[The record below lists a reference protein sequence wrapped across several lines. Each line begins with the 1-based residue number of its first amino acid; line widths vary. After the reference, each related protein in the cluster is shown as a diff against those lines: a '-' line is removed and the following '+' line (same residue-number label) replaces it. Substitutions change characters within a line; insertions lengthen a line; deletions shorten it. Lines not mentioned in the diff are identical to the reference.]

1 MLQRLRFNMFNVAL
15 TLDEVAYLAFLLQ
28 DDIDQDKETLNQWE
42 TQKDI
47 DYINILNN
55 DIATATRILDKLNDN
70 Y

>member
-1 MLQRLRFNMFNVAL
+1 MFNVAL
-15 TLDEVAYLAFLLQ
+15 TLDEVAYLVCLLQ
-28 DDIDQDKETLNQWE
+28 DDISQDKETLNQWE

-55 DIATATRILDKLNDN
+55 DIATATRIIDKLNGN

>member
-1 MLQRLRFNMFNVAL
+1 MLQRLRSNMFNVAL

>member
-1 MLQRLRFNMFNVAL
+1 MFNVAL
-15 TLDEVAYLAFLLQ
+15 TLDEVAYLVSLLQ
-28 DDIDQDKETLNQWE
+28 DDISQDKETLNQWE

-55 DIATATRILDKLNDN
+55 DIATATRIIDKLNDN

>member
-1 MLQRLRFNMFNVAL
+1 MFNVDL
-15 TLDEVAYLAFLLQ
+15 TLDEVAYLVSLLQ
-28 DDIDQDKETLNQWE
+28 DDISQDKETLNQWE

-55 DIATATRILDKLNDN
+55 DIATATRIIDKLNDN

>member
-1 MLQRLRFNMFNVAL
+1 MFNVAL
-15 TLDEVAYLAFLLQ
+15 TLDEVAYLVCLVQ
-28 DDIDQDKETLNQWE
+28 DDISQDKETLNQWE

-55 DIATATRILDKLNDN
+55 DIATATRIIDKLNDN

>member
-1 MLQRLRFNMFNVAL
+1 MFNVAL
-15 TLDEVAYLAFLLQ
+15 TLDEVAYLVCLLQ
-28 DDIDQDKETLNQWE
+28 DDISQDKETLNQWE

-55 DIATATRILDKLNDN
+55 DIATATRIIDKLNDN

>member
-1 MLQRLRFNMFNVAL
+1 MLNVAL
-15 TLDEVAYLAFLLQ
+15 TLDEVAYLVSLLQ
-28 DDIDQDKETLNQWE
+28 DDISQDKETLNQWE

-55 DIATATRILDKLNDN
+55 DIATATRIIDKLNDN

>member
-1 MLQRLRFNMFNVAL
+1 MFNVSL
-15 TLDEVAYLAFLLQ
+15 TLEEVAYLVSLLQ

-55 DIATATRILDKLNDN
+55 DIATATRIIDKLNDN

>member
-1 MLQRLRFNMFNVAL
+1 MFNVAL
-15 TLDEVAYLAFLLQ
+15 TLDEVAYLVSLLQ
-28 DDIDQDKETLNQWE
+28 DDISQDKETLNQWE

>member
-1 MLQRLRFNMFNVAL
+1 MFNVAL

-55 DIATATRILDKLNDN
+55 DIATATRIIDKLNDN

>member
-1 MLQRLRFNMFNVAL
+1 MFNVAL
-15 TLDEVAYLAFLLQ
+15 TLDEVAYLVSLLQ
-28 DDIDQDKETLNQWE
+28 DDIEQDKETLNQWE

-55 DIATATRILDKLNDN
+55 DIATATRIIDKLNDN

>member
-1 MLQRLRFNMFNVAL
+1 MFNVAL
-15 TLDEVAYLAFLLQ
+15 TLDEVAYLACLLQ
-28 DDIDQDKETLNQWE
+28 DDIEQDKETLNQWE

-55 DIATATRILDKLNDN
+55 DIATATRIIDKLNDN

>member
-1 MLQRLRFNMFNVAL
+1 MLNVAL
-15 TLDEVAYLAFLLQ
+15 TLDEVAYLVCLLQ
-28 DDIDQDKETLNQWE
+28 DDISQDKETLNQWE

-55 DIATATRILDKLNDN
+55 DIATATRIIDKLNDN

>member
-1 MLQRLRFNMFNVAL
+1 MFNVSL
-15 TLDEVAYLAFLLQ
+15 TLDEVAYLVSLLQ
-28 DDIDQDKETLNQWE
+28 DDIEQDKETLNQCE

-55 DIATATRILDKLNDN
+55 DIATATRIIDKLNDN

>member
-1 MLQRLRFNMFNVAL
+1 MFNVAL
-15 TLDEVAYLAFLLQ
+15 TLDEVAYLVSLLQ

-55 DIATATRILDKLNDN
+55 DIATATRIIDKLNDN

>member
-1 MLQRLRFNMFNVAL
+1 MFNVSL
-15 TLDEVAYLAFLLQ
+15 TLDEVAYLVSLLQ
-28 DDIDQDKETLNQWE
+28 DDIEQDKETLNQWE

-55 DIATATRILDKLNDN
+55 DIATATRIIDKLNDN

>member
-1 MLQRLRFNMFNVAL
+1 MLNVAL

-55 DIATATRILDKLNDN
+55 DIATATRIIDKLNDN

>member
-1 MLQRLRFNMFNVAL
+1 MFNVAL
-15 TLDEVAYLAFLLQ
+15 TLDEVAYLVSLLQ
-28 DDIDQDKETLNQWE
+28 DDIEQDKATLNDWE

-55 DIATATRILDKLNDN
+55 DIATATRIIDKLNDN

>member
-1 MLQRLRFNMFNVAL
+1 MFNVAL
-15 TLDEVAYLAFLLQ
+15 TLDEVAYLVSLLQ
-28 DDIDQDKETLNQWE
+28 GDIDQDQEILNQWE

-55 DIATATRILDKLNDN
+55 DIATATRIIDKLNDN

>member
-1 MLQRLRFNMFNVAL
+1 MFNVAL

-28 DDIDQDKETLNQWE
+28 DDIDQDKETLNQCE

-55 DIATATRILDKLNDN
+55 DIATATRIIDKLNDN

>member
-1 MLQRLRFNMFNVAL
+1 MFNVAL

>member
-1 MLQRLRFNMFNVAL
+1 MLNVAL
-15 TLDEVAYLAFLLQ
+15 TLDEVAYLVCLLQ
-28 DDIDQDKETLNQWE
+28 DDIEQDKETLNQWE

-55 DIATATRILDKLNDN
+55 DIATATRIIDKLNDN

>member
-1 MLQRLRFNMFNVAL
+1 MFNVAL

-55 DIATATRILDKLNDN
+55 DIATATRILNKLNDN